1 MKFLY
6 HTYFLSSQFAN
17 VNSSQAYLKYSKP
30 GLFYFCTHWEAS
42 IKVKY
47 LHICQRL
54 PCTGA
59 RTAWNSS
66 EKTSSWQERNCWSTG
81 TEEHSSGLF
90 SKTVVGRAS
99 HPSGPRRKELRVWLQ
114 HNLLFRLWTLLSPAG
129 SWKKAAPVVANG
141 DFCRDSKG
149 ARRYLLLLL
158 LPRCPLQHSRSV
170 PQHMSCSQHSSLKP
184 GLFHP
189 IFKLPS
195 VKAVFFGGF
204 SGSGI
209 VQNWEDLK
217 HSLSP
222 NCSSK
227 ICAVAYRKMVQT
239 CSSSAL
245 KKMEAQEGYKRN
257 LCTAQHA
264 KVNLKA

>member
-99 HPSGPRRKELRVWLQ
+99 HPSGPRRKELRIWLQ

-141 DFCRDSKG
+141 DFLGTAKVQEDICSCCSCHAAHCSTHAQSLSTCHAANTLTQARLVSPHFQTALCKSCIFWWLLWLRDSPELGGSQTQPKSQ
-149 ARRYLLLLL
+149 LL
-158 LPRCPLQHSRSV
+158 
-170 PQHMSCSQHSSLKP
+170 
-184 GLFHP
+184 F
-189 IFKLPS
+189 
-195 VKAVFFGGF
+195 
-204 SGSGI
+204 
-209 VQNWEDLK
+209 
-217 HSLSP
+217 
-222 NCSSK
+222 
-227 ICAVAYRKMVQT
+227 
-239 CSSSAL
+239 
-245 KKMEAQEGYKRN
+245 
-257 LCTAQHA
+257 
-264 KVNLKA
+264 